1 MSLYFDDDYQTLDQW
16 FADVDS
22 LIVRLQEAIEEP
34 SMNGGSE
41 FIEKHAHDE
50 LAAMVRAFEK
60 LRFPKETSI
69 PETEIVF

>member
-16 FADVDS
+16 LADVDS
-22 LIVRLQEAIEEP
+22 LIVRLHEAIEQP
-34 SMNGGSE
+34 TMNGGSE
-41 FIEKHAHDE
+41 FIEKHAYDE

-60 LRFPKETSI
+60 LRFPKATSI